1 MKASLWYYPNTSKK
15 SKKSGKIPMYMRVIY
30 NGKSETRLNADVT
43 EKELLLWNNGTMRF
57 LGNKIPINITLDRL
71 KTNFDKFI
79 NNNPTCLNSYSAK
92 DILNIVL
99 EKSDKPDPTVLEYMD
114 NFFQNVVISN
124 ESFAK
129 TTVKGYRKAINHFK
143 KFLVYKRSE
152 KLLISKI
159 DNKLALEFKD
169 YLLATIPTIY
179 KKGMTEPSAHANVKD
194 IRIIIDRAVKE
205 GLLIKNS
212 FKEIKLK
219 SQSPLKPKLNI
230 QQIKELYNL
239 DLSRLAVQQIHRDIF
254 LFSVFTGLSYCD
266 AMKLKQSDLT
276 IIEGGDIKLSL
287 YRKKSEVLAEMVLPK
302 QAIEIMKGYEDYTEV
317 QVLNSVLPNRSN
329 QKINVQLNVIQS
341 MVNIPFRVTTHIA
354 RHTFRQLLSEAGI
367 TDTGVIKRMM
377 GHSSRRDIDGTY
389 YTVTELGLIK
399 AKRKFELY
407 LENNL
412 NSIKNE

>member
-43 EKELLLWNNGTMRF
+43 EKELLMWNNGTMRF

-99 EKSDKPDPTVLEYMD
+99 EKNDKPDPTVLEYMD
-114 NFFQNVVISN
+114 NFFQNAVISN

-129 TTVKGYRKAINHFK
+129 TTVKGYKKAINHFK

-194 IRIIIDRAVKE
+194 IRIIIDRAVIE

-219 SQSPLKPKLNI
+219 SKSPDKPQLNI
-230 QQIKELYNL
+230 QQVKELYNL
-239 DLSRLAVQQIHRDIF
+239 NLSKLQVQQIHRDIF
-254 LFSVFTGLSYCD
+254 LFSVFTGLAYCD

-276 IIEGGDIKLSL
+276 INDKGDFKLTL
-287 YRKKSEVLAEMVLPK
+287 HRGKTDVITEMFLPK
-302 QAIEIMKGYEDYTEV
+302 QAIEIVKKYEGYQEV
-317 QVLNSVLPNRSN
+317 QVLKSVLPNRTN

-341 MVNIPFRVTTHIA
+341 MLNIPFRVTTHIA
-354 RHTFRQLLSEAGI
+354 RHTFRQLLSEAEV
-367 TDTGVIKRMM
+367 TNYGVIKRMM
-377 GHSSRRDIDGTY
+377 GHSKSRDIDETY
-389 YTVTELGLIK
+389 YHVTEQGLIE